1 MGKYSLE
8 KDKIKVVLLEGVDPS
23 AVETLNKAGYTN
35 VEYLKK
41 ALDRDDLIE
50 KIKDVH
56 FLGIRSRTQL
66 TDEIF
71 EHAPKLCAVGCFC
84 IGTNQVDLDRKSVV

>member
-35 VEYLKK
+35 VEY
-41 ALDRDDLIE
+41 
-50 KIKDVH
+50 
-56 FLGIRSRTQL
+56 
-66 TDEIF
+66 
-71 EHAPKLCAVGCFC
+71 
-84 IGTNQVDLDRKSVV
+84 